1 MQRKRYG
8 WLLCLSKISKC
19 LSAWE
24 LVFLH
29 DSRRCSFFLA
39 TLWSIF
45 RSRVSLGLE
54 NLALR
59 HQIGV
64 LHRSAGKR
72 PKLTSGDRL
81 LWICLSRLW
90 RDWRSALAIVK
101 PETVVAWHHAAFRLF
116 WTWKVRCGKPGR
128 PVIIKRIPRSDSQDV
143 PGESRL
149 GCTPHPR
156 RTAQTG
162 HRHRAEQCQQIY
174 GALPQTA
181 VSDLAHL
188 PGEPCPAAGLD
199 RLLHRAH
206 HPVPGPLR
214 ISGVGP

>member
-1 MQRKRYG
+1 MLIFLKT
-8 WLLCLSKISKC
+8 LLAS
-19 LSAWE
+19 
-24 LVFLH
+24 
-29 DSRRCSFFLA
+29 LA
-39 TLWSIF
+39 SIF
-45 RSRVSLGLE
+45 RSRASLGLE

-59 HQIGV
+59 NQIGV
-64 LHRSAGKR
+64 LTEVCRKV
-72 PKLTSGDRL
+72 PKIDL
-81 LWICLSRLW
+81 
-90 RDWRSALAIVK
+90 
-101 PETVVAWHHAAFRLF
+101 
-116 WTWKVRCGKPGR
+116 GR
-128 PVIIKRIPRSDSQDV
+128 PPAVDLSVTPLARLALGVGHGQARNGRSLASCRLSFVLDLEGALRKTRTTRHFKRSPRSDSQDV

-149 GCTPHPR
+149 GCTSHPR

-188 PGEPCPAAGLD
+188 PGEPCPPAGLH

>member
-1 MQRKRYG
+1 MLIFLTT
-8 WLLCLSKISKC
+8 LLAS
-19 LSAWE
+19 
-24 LVFLH
+24 
-29 DSRRCSFFLA
+29 LA
-39 TLWSIF
+39 SIF
-45 RSRVSLGLE
+45 RSRASLGLE

-59 HQIGV
+59 HQISV
-64 LHRSAGKR
+64 LQRSAGKR

-81 LWICLSRLW
+81 LWICLFRLW

-101 PETVVAWHHAAFRLF
+101 PETVVAWHRAAFRLF

-128 PVIIKRIPRSDSQDV
+128 PRHFKRSPRSDSQDV

-156 RTAQTG
+156 RTAQAG

-174 GALPQTA
+174 GAVPQTA
-181 VSDLAHL
+181 VSDLAYL
-188 PGEPCPAAGLD
+188 PGEPCPRDGLD

-214 ISGVGP
+214 ISGFGP